1 MSFDLTPPKPVSR
14 RAKELFDQ
22 VDEAAASYPEVM
34 RRTLARRLQGNI
46 SLSTEIRRERSKEII
61 RIPSNGVVLI
71 VRASIKNKL
80 KRDINMAYPNDD
92 DDELPTPA
100 PEVFRPRRRQRSP
113 AQLQALPRENDRRRA
128 AKASRDCERE
138 DGPGDAVP

>member
-1 MSFDLTPPKPVSR
+1 VSQ

-46 SLSTEIRRERSKEII
+46 SLSTQIRRERSKEII
-61 RIPSNGVVLI
+61 GIPSNWVVLI
-71 VRASIKNKL
+71 VRASITNKL
-80 KRDINMAYPNDD
+80 KRDINLAYPND

-113 AQLQALPRENDRRRA
+113 AQLQALQRENDRRRQA
-128 AKASRDCERE
+128 KLAKAIRDRE
-138 DGPGDAVP
+138 ALVSQRGSDGR

>member
-34 RRTLARRLQGNI
+34 RRTPARRLQGNI
-46 SLSTEIRRERSKEII
+46 SLSTQIRRERSKEII

-71 VRASIKNKL
+71 VRAYPETAGQEL
-80 KRDINMAYPNDD
+80 EDIN
-92 DDELPTPA
+92 
-100 PEVFRPRRRQRSP
+100 PE
-113 AQLQALPRENDRRRA
+113 
-128 AKASRDCERE
+128 
-138 DGPGDAVP
+138 DAVASPVS